1 MASELAIDVN
11 GLSKTFRSG
20 LIRRT
25 SFQALSDVS
34 FDVPRGQIFGLLGP
48 NGAGK
53 TTFIKVLLGIVR
65 KTSGSAELLG
75 RPAGDRKSRHH
86 VGYLPENF
94 RVAGHHTARSAL
106 RYFGGLSS
114 LGPREADRRGEVLL
128 EKLSLEKWKRDSVRK
143 FSKGML
149 QRLGLAQALLHD
161 PEVLVLDEPTDGL
174 DPVGRSRVRELLLE
188 LKSQGKTIFLNSH
201 LLQEVERVCDQVAIL
216 DNGSL
221 RFVGRIDE
229 VTRRLETDDVELEVV
244 APESEV
250 RAALDSCPPRELARL
265 DDNRFRIVLPLR
277 GQQEIDDCVDN
288 LRQHGVSLLRLV
300 KRRGTLEE
308 AFMHIIDG
316 GEGDQES
323 T

>member
-1 MASELAIDVN
+1 MDSRLAIDVDALN
-11 GLSKTFRSG
+11 KTFRSG
-20 LIRRT
+20 FIRRKR
-25 SFQALSDVS
+25 FQALSDVS
-34 FDVPRGQIFGLLGP
+34 FQVPQGQIFGLLGP

-65 KTSGSAELLG
+65 KSSGSAKLLG
-75 RPAGDRKSRHH
+75 RSAGDRTSRHN

-94 RVAGHHTARSAL
+94 RVAGHHTARSSL
-106 RYFGGLSS
+106 RYFGGLSGLS
-114 LGPREADRRGEVLL
+114 PQEADRRGDALL
-128 EKLSLEKWKRDSVRK
+128 DKLALGDWKRVSVRK

-161 PEVLVLDEPTDGL
+161 PQLLVLDEPTDGL
-174 DPVGRSRVRELLLE
+174 DPVGRSQVRELLLE

-216 DNGSL
+216 HNGSL

-229 VTRRLETDDVELEVV
+229 VTRRLETDEIELELA

-250 RAALDSCPPRELARL
+250 RAALDSYPSREWDQW
-265 DDNRFRIVLPLR
+265 DDHQFRVVLQLQD
-277 GQQEIDDCVDN
+277 QQQIDDCIDN
-288 LRQHGVSLLRLV
+288 LRQHGVSVVSLV
-300 KRRGTLEE
+300 RRRGTLEE
-308 AFMHIIDG
+308 AFMQIIDQK
-316 GEGDQES
+316 EDRGD